1 MKVIRPFLLDPD
13 PEVRA
18 AARDG
23 MVQLG
28 ESDAI
33 PLLRDAA
40 AKLKDPAEIASLQ
53 EAADLLALPAWS
65 DTEEA
70 ATVAADIRDQIE
82 EE

>member
-1 MKVIRPFLLDPD
+1 MKAIRPYLLDAD

-28 ESDAI
+28 EGDAI

-40 AKLKDPAEIASLQ
+40 SKLDDPQEIASLQ

-65 DTEEA
+65 DSEEA
-70 ATVAADIRDQIE
+70 AAVIADIRAE
-82 EE
+82 NER